1 MEQVLHYVFFIIG
14 VEIDIL
20 WEFLNLIK
28 DRKIYNTNINILMFR
43 RLKGERREKK
53 GKKRMRVFRLQSII
67 LEDS

>member
-28 DRKIYNTNINILMFR
+28 DR
-43 RLKGERREKK
+43 
-53 GKKRMRVFRLQSII
+53 
-67 LEDS
+67 